1 MVTPP
6 QPLRGQ
12 VFEVELPGIGRK
24 LWLVVSNNQRNRALD
39 DVLAVRLTTSR
50 KPAIPT
56 VVELTPADG
65 QFVGRVL
72 CDDIG
77 PLYKDELGPAKGA
90 LSATTMR
97 RVDIGLRAALATG

>member
-1 MVTPP
+1 VASPSH
-6 QPLRGQ
+6 PLRGQ

-65 QFVGRVL
+65 QFVGRIL

-77 PLYKDELGPAKGA
+77 PLYKDELGPPKGA
-90 LSATTMR
+90 LSPATMR
-97 RVDIGLRAALATG
+97 RVNIGLRAALATG

>member
-1 MVTPP
+1 MTSTPY
-6 QPLRGQ
+6 PLRGQ
-12 VFEVELPGIGRK
+12 VFEVELGSIGRK

-39 DVLAVRLTTSR
+39 DVLTVRLTTSP

-77 PLYKDELGPAKGA
+77 PLFKDELGPAKGA
-90 LSATTMR
+90 LSPATMR
-97 RVDIGLRAALATG
+97 RVDLGLRAALATG